1 MFLLI
6 FFFLTFSF
14 EKNLNVDEIQFADSH
29 GPITVMGDH
38 LHKKNE
44 LMLSLRLSKMNMEG
58 MLSGNN
64 VISVNSVMSAPNG
77 ASDGSGTYMNSPI
90 SMKMNMFMFGAMY
103 APTDNLTLMAMSS
116 FNQKEM
122 ISQRMRM
129 MGGSRFNVNSSGVG
143 DTRI

>member
-1 MFLLI
+1 
-6 FFFLTFSF
+6 
-14 EKNLNVDEIQFADSH
+14 
-29 GPITVMGDH
+29 MGDH

-44 LMLSLRLSKMNMEG
+44 LMFSLRFSKMNMDG

-64 VISVNSVMSAPNG
+64 VISANSVMSAPNG

-129 MGGSRFNVNSSGVG
+129 SGW
-143 DTRI
+143 IKI